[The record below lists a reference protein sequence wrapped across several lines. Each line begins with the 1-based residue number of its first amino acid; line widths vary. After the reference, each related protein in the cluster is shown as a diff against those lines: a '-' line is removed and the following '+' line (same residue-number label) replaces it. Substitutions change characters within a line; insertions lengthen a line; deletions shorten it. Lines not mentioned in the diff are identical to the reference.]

1 MGIVSCGVAVSLDGF
16 VAGPRQSL
24 EDPLGEN
31 GESLHTWMFDHPEA
45 HAAQR
50 EELLSHGAYV
60 MGRNMFGPVRGAW
73 DEPWRG
79 WWGEDPPY
87 HAPVFVLTHYPRDP
101 VVMEGGTTFIFI
113 TDGVAAAV
121 EQAKAAAAS
130 GSVGVG
136 GGASTINQCLA
147 AGLIDE
153 LTLHVPPVLLSAGER
168 LFAGVGDLELA
179 IVRARSTPHVT
190 STTYRVV
197 RQGPPRPPGQ

>member
-1 MGIVSCGVAVSLDGF
+1 MRGREGGPVGMVSCGVAVSLDGF
-16 VAGPRQSL
+16 AAGPRQSL
-24 EDPLGEN
+24 EDPLGEG
-31 GESLHTWMFDHPEA
+31 GERLHTWMFDHPEA

-60 MGRNMFGPVRGAW
+60 MGRNMFGPVRGSW
-73 DEPWRG
+73 EGSWRG

-121 EQAKAAAAS
+121 EQARAAAGS

-153 LTLHVPPVLLSAGER
+153 LTLHVPPVVLGGGER
-168 LFAGVGDLELA
+168 LFDGVEGLGFEIL
-179 IVRARSTPHVT
+179 RSRSTAFVT
-190 STTYRVV
+190 STTYRVL
-197 RQGPPRPPGQ
+197 R